1 MSEAYD
7 ILGLTSDCNEAELRA
22 RYLQLVRESP
32 PDRDP
37 ERFARIR
44 AAYDELRDPV
54 AVIERKLFIPSKTDT
69 IGTFEKELVERLT
82 SAKISSAALLSLAD
96 DV

>member
-1 MSEAYD
+1 MSDAYD

-37 ERFARIR
+37 ERFAKIR
-44 AAYDELRDPV
+44 AAYDEIRDPV
-54 AVIERKLFIPSKTDT
+54 ALVERKLFIPSKTDT
-69 IGTFEKELVERLT
+69 LETLEKELVERLT
-82 SAKISSAALLSLAD
+82 SAKFSSAVLLSLAD